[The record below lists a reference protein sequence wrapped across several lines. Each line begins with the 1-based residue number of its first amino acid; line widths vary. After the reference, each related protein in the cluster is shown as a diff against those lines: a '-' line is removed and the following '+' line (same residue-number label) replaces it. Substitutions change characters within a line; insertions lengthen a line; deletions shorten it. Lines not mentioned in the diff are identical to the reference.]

1 MSGVI
6 VYYVKPASSENAFF
20 VAVE

>member
-1 MSGVI
+1 M
-6 VYYVKPASSENAFF
+6 YYVKPANSENAFF